1 MEDIVEAHN
10 ALSLEEI
17 KKFMPEEIPLGMV
30 LHTAKSM
37 SNEEFSACFNLIESN
52 MKPMYL
58 RSTIGWSAPEKK
70 KEMAHPAMRFLLLP
84 EEQGFASFMVT
95 EEEGEEVI
103 YCYELQLADA
113 ARNSGKGAQLMQVL
127 ETFGHNVG
135 LKKAMLTVFSENEG
149 AIRFYKKNGYEV
161 DEISPQGRVT
171 RSGKVRPPSYYILS
185 KEI

>member
-1 MEDIVEAHN
+1 
-10 ALSLEEI
+10 
-17 KKFMPEEIPLGMV
+17 MV

-103 YCYELQLADA
+103 YWFVSTSFFYSQSPTSFLIPHHPVEMQNEQLIHREEEVNGVDWEFQMSAD
-113 ARNSGKGAQLMQVL
+113 KYQL
-127 ETFGHNVG
+127 
-135 LKKAMLTVFSENEG
+135 
-149 AIRFYKKNGYEV
+149 
-161 DEISPQGRVT
+161 
-171 RSGKVRPPSYYILS
+171 
-185 KEI
+185 